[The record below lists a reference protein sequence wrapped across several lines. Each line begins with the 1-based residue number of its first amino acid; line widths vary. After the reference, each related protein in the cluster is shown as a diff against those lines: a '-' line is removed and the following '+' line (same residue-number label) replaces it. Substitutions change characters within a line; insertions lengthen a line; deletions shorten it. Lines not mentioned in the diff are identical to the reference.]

1 METLIKDIRYGIRSL
16 LNRPGFSAI
25 AVVTLALGI
34 GANTTIFSVVNA
46 VLLRPLPYQQPQQLV
61 QVYDS
66 LAAIGFPHAGLTQM
80 EFVRLRNESTA
91 FAQVGAYQSGTLTL
105 SGAREPER
113 VSVTAVSG
121 NFFTLLGMNP
131 QLGRTFRPEEDEQSR
146 VNVVV
151 LSHAF
156 WQSHFAGN
164 PNILNQTL
172 MLNGASYSI
181 IGILPANFESP
192 PDLQNGT
199 RAQIVVPLSLNLA
212 SLNLGSH
219 GVNTVGRLRE

>member
-1 METLIKDIRYGIRSL
+1 METLFKDIRYGIRSL

-66 LAAIGFPHAGLTQM
+66 LAAVGFPQAGLTQM

-105 SGAREPER
+105 TGAQEPER
-113 VSVTAVSG
+113 ISATAVSG
-121 NFFTLLGMNP
+121 NFFTLLGINP

-146 VNVVV
+146 ANVVM
-151 LSHAF
+151 LSQAF
-156 WQSHFAGN
+156 WQSHFAAN
-164 PNILNQTL
+164 PNVLNQAL
-172 MLNGASYSI
+172 MLNGASYI
-181 IGILPANFESP
+181 IGVLPANFESP

-199 RAQIVVPLSLNLA
+199 RAQI
-212 SLNLGSH
+212 
-219 GVNTVGRLRE
+219 